1 MTSTT
6 TTSSETEPATAS
18 PAPAIIIGA
27 GRSGTNMLRD
37 LLVALP
43 EFSTWPCDEINYI
56 WRYGNRAFE
65 TDEFTREMANPDSVK
80 YIRGQFEAQRRK
92 HPKKTLVEKTCAS
105 SLRCGFIHE
114 IFPNAKFVH
123 IIRDGRDVAASAALR
138 WNASLDIGYLLKKAR
153 FVPKSDLFYYA
164 SSYFKA
170 RVHKL
175 TSGKSRLSTWGPKF
189 EGMQQAFT
197 DNSLPVACAI
207 QWQRCVDAAA
217 TQLNELPTEQ
227 VMTIRYEAFTQN
239 PAEEFEKVCQFLGS
253 QPPKETIDELVK
265 AVSNRSVG
273 KWRKQLNDQEVSEIR
288 RLVGDQLDQLGYGEQ
303 A

>member
-1 MTSTT
+1 MTTAP
-6 TTSSETEPATAS
+6 TTSAAPSATAS
-18 PAPAIIIGA
+18 SSGPAIIIGA

-37 LLVALP
+37 LLVSLP
-43 EFSTWPCDEINYI
+43 DFSTWPCDEINYI
-56 WRYGNRAFE
+56 WRYGNRGFE
-65 TDEFTREMANPDSVK
+65 TDEFTREMANQDSVK
-80 YIRGQFEAQRRK
+80 YIRGQFEAQRK
-92 HPKKTLVEKTCAS
+92 KQPTKTLVEKTCAS

-170 RVHKL
+170 RIHKL

-189 EGMQQAFT
+189 EGMQEAFT
-197 DNSLPVACAI
+197 ENNLPVACAI
-207 QWQRCVDAAA
+207 QWQRCVSAAEK
-217 TQLNELPTEQ
+217 QLSELPSDQ
-227 VMTIRYEAFTQN
+227 VLTIRYEAFTKN

-253 QPPKETIDELVK
+253 QPPRETIDELVK

-273 KWRKQLNDQEVSEIR
+273 KWEKQLDEQDVSEIR
-288 RLVGDQLDQLGYGEQ
+288 RLVGDQLDRLGYGEQ